1 MSLRPLPDF
10 ENIETA
16 ARLGKLYALREARR
30 DALSQLR
37 DAVTALNSSD
47 ESTQR
52 EGLSLAREAVDRLE
66 YITKQ
71 AA

>member
-1 MSLRPLPDF
+1 LASCTPYAKQD
-10 ENIETA
+10 ETPF
-16 ARLGKLYALREARR
+16 
-30 DALSQLR
+30 SQLR

>member
-1 MSLRPLPDF
+1 MSLRPLPDL

-16 ARLGKLYALREARR
+16 ALLGKLYALREARR